1 MHSGGDPRANGS
13 KKPSN
18 VVHLPLRRASKRA
31 DCDFELPP
39 EIEPKLTWEHWVIGL
54 VFAGTVVLAVLAL
67 IA

>member
-18 VVHLPLRRASKRA
+18 IVHLPLRRARKRA
-31 DCDFELPP
+31 DCDFEPPP
-39 EIEPKLTWEHWVIGL
+39 EIEHKLIWEYWVIG
-54 VFAGTVVLAVLAL
+54 VIYVGTVVLAVLAL